1 MNDYLLKLI
10 QKYRQKGILIDTNLV
25 LLYIVGSIDIL
36 RIREFSR
43 TAMFTAN
50 DFYKVSKFID
60 YFDLKITTP
69 HVLTEVSNLI
79 GNRQNLPTLLQTYI
93 EKSKEIFLESSEVSK
108 RNAFFNFGLADT
120 AITETAKGSYL
131 VLTDDRPLY
140 GFLINSQIDVVSL
153 DLIRMI

>member
-1 MNDYLLKLI
+1 M
-10 QKYRQKGILIDTNLV
+10 IDTNLV

>member
-10 QKYRQKGILIDTNLV
+10 QKYRQKGLLIDTNII
-25 LLYIVGSIDIL
+25 LLYLIGSIDISL
-36 RIREFSR
+36 IRDFSR
-43 TAMFTAN
+43 TAMFTAS

-79 GNRQNLPTLLQTYI
+79 GNKQNLPNLLKTYI
-93 EKSKEIFLESSEVSK
+93 EKSKEIYLKSSEVSK
-108 RNAFFNFGLADT
+108 NNAFFNFGLADT
-120 AITETAKGSYL
+120 AITETAKDSYL

-140 GFLINSQIDVVSL
+140 GFLINAQIDVVNL
-153 DLIRMI
+153 DQIRMI